1 MRPSPVYLETRR
13 HEGDLTTP
21 GHVIGG
27 FNNSNAWQPWIWQD
41 GVSVNLSGA
50 AIDAGVFRVNS
61 SRRDGRIRAAT
72 GQLRPRRALVGWT
85 ERAVTAGDG

>member
-61 SRRDGRIRAAT
+61 SGETVGFALLPVNFGPAVLWSVGRK
-72 GQLRPRRALVGWT
+72 GP
-85 ERAVTAGDG
+85 